1 MFKNIKRHL
10 NRKNL
15 KDESFSFLFDD
26 PFTDEYVCF
35 DVESTG
41 LNPKID
47 DIISIAAVKIKG
59 NKILSSQKFERL
71 VSTDKSMS
79 AKNIEIHRLRV
90 CDLEFGEEVELVIKD
105 FLYFIG
111 SRKLVG
117 YYLEFDVNMVNKY
130 LKKMLGISLPNEQIE
145 VSAIYYDQKIEFIPQ
160 GHVDLRFDAIMKDLD
175 LPIMSKHDALNDA
188 IMTAMIFLKL
198 NYQKMR

>member
-1 MFKNIKRHL
+1 MFAKIRRNLNQKR
-10 NRKNL
+10 L
-15 KDESFSFLFDD
+15 KDDRYNFLFDKPPD
-26 PFTDEYVCF
+26 NEYICF

-41 LNPKID
+41 LDPKAD

-71 VSTDKSMS
+71 VNTDKSLS

-90 CDLEFGEEVELVIKD
+90 CDLEYGEDIKSVIED
-105 FLYFIG
+105 FLHFIG

-117 YYLEFDVNMVNKY
+117 YYLEFDVSMVNKY
-130 LKKMLGISLPNEQIE
+130 LRNMLGITLPNEQIE

-160 GHVDLRFDAIMKDLD
+160 GHVDLRFDIIMKDLK
-175 LPIMSKHDALNDA
+175 LPMMSKHDSLNDA

-198 NYQKMR
+198 KFRR